1 MASDSQR
8 IITLEE
14 QVRKLL
20 ATVPSFQ
27 GQPSNATFSVPH
39 NDSFPFED
47 NVDATHAANLRY
59 IISANVT
66 RVVTAK
72 LSIFMAPYRTYNS
85 FSATATGFSS
95 ANHSHGSAAHSHGHA
110 HTVPI
115 AGNAAGQPVDIAGAN
130 GSPFTSLSGPI
141 TSAAI
146 NTDATSTTP
155 GSTGLMSTDHTHS
168 LSLAGA
174 LGVTEGATAT
184 GVTIAFDGVL
194 SSLGPFN
201 ADVIELDVRSLIG
214 VTTGVKHT
222 IAMQPS
228 GNGRI
233 EAFLRLGCYVSAG
246 GPG

>member
-8 IITLEE
+8 IITLET

-20 ATVPSFQ
+20 ATVASFQ
-27 GQPSNATFSVPH
+27 GQPPNATFSVPH

-47 NVDATHAANLRY
+47 NVDGTHPANLRY
-59 IISANVT
+59 IISANVS

-85 FSATATGFSS
+85 FSATVTGGESAGHTHGQGTGFSATDTWTVTGS
-95 ANHSHGSAAHSHGHA
+95 GYVNTVTSDGAGHIGNTTGVASNVGTNGHSHNQG
-110 HTVPI
+110 
-115 AGNAAGQPVDIAGAN
+115 
-130 GSPFTSLSGPI
+130 
-141 TSAAI
+141 
-146 NTDATSTTP
+146 TTF
-155 GSTGLMSTDHTHS
+155 GVSNDHTHS

-184 GVTIAFDGVL
+184 GVTIAFDGVA
-194 SSLGPFN
+194 SGLGPFN
-201 ADVIELDVRSLIG
+201 ADVIELDVRKFLQ
-214 VTTGVKHT
+214 VQTGVKHT

-228 GNGRI
+228 GLGRI

-246 GPG
+246 GPA